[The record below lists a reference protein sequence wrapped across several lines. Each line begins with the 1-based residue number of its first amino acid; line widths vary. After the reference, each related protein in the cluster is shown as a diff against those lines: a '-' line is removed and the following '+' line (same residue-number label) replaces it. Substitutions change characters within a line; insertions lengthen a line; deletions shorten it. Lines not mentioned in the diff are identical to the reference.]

1 MNPSPAASISF
12 LFASD
17 SIPASA
23 TTVMSVS
30 RCAAMNV
37 CNVGTMV
44 AVSALFPSNASTA
57 RSGEFDLD
65 PQGRRRLHAARRR
78 AGRRDG
84 GDPRPARDRDAV
96 DAPPTPRSTACATAT
111 PPSRSAPAPTCSTPP
126 CDDDKTQR
134 NRANASTSTRGRPA
148 VAFTRT
154 VTACVPVAL
163 HERTKTILAGCTV
176 LAYRSTVPASTPST
190 YTVALP
196 RLGPRTATQPT
207 DRALAVNLA
216 QASACVEPRT

>member
-1 MNPSPAASISF
+1 MVNDWLYQRVAGIEPAAPGYTKIKIQPYPVGD
-12 LFASD
+12 LTNAAAHVEC
-17 SIPASA
+17 PLGQ
-23 TTVMSVS
+23 VS
-30 RCAAMNV
+30 LTWTRK
-37 CNVGTMV
+37 
-44 AVSALFPSNASTA
+44 
-57 RSGEFDLD
+57 
-65 PQGRRRLHAARRR
+65 
-78 AGRRDG
+78 DG
-84 GDPRPARDRDAV
+84 GDFMLRVVVPVGATAEILVPHATATPSPHL
-96 DAPPTPRSTACATAT
+96 ATPRSRACATAT

-134 NRANASTSTRGRPA
+134 SRTNASTSTRGRPA
-148 VAFTRT
+148 VPFTRT